1 MTDKEIRDAV
11 LRELEWEPMVQ
22 STEIGVAVKDGIVT
36 LSGFVDSYSKKYH
49 AERAA
54 KRVEGVRAVVNDL
67 EVKLPSSSVRTDE
80 DLARAAVQ
88 ALESRITVPHERI
101 KVTVRDGWITLEGE
115 VNWKFQKEA
124 AESAVRHLVGVKGVT
139 NLITVKPRVTPSDIQ
154 AKIEEALRRAAEV
167 DARRISVEV
176 DGSRVILRGTVRS
189 WAEREEAERAA
200 WRAPGVTEV
209 ENLITIVP

>member
-139 NLITVKPRVTPSDIQ
+139 NLITGKPRVTPSDIQ
-154 AKIEEALRRAAEV
+154 AKIEEALRRAAEL

>member
-139 NLITVKPRVTPSDIQ
+139 NLITVRPRVQPSDIQ

-209 ENLITIVP
+209 ENLITVVP

>member
-101 KVTVRDGWITLEGE
+101 KITVRDGWITLEGE

-154 AKIEEALRRAAEV
+154 AKIEEALRRAAEL

-209 ENLITIVP
+209 ENLITVVP

>member
-101 KVTVRDGWITLEGE
+101 KITVRDGWITLEGE

-154 AKIEEALRRAAEV
+154 AKIEEALRRAAEL

-176 DGSRVILRGTVRS
+176 DGSSVILRGTVRS

-209 ENLITIVP
+209 ENLNTVVP